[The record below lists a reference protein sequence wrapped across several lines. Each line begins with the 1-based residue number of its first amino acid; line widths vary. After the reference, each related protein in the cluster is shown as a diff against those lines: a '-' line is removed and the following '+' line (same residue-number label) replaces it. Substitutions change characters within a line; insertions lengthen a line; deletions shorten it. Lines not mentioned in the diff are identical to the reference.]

1 MEDKAKYPFSEIQW
15 KNCIE
20 VLNFLKEDPFNNP
33 DNQLFGTLITKIHK
47 KAKRANRQP
56 PNKEE
61 SEADLQL
68 SKESVIVKNA
78 LNNQTTYTSG
88 AYENKAYK
96 TLKNEKNCYCCAN
109 SYNKMHFYYHR
120 LCPTCAEE
128 HYHYRFENVDLTGRN
143 VILTGGRVKVGYATA
158 LRLLESGANLT
169 ITTRFPALA
178 LESFRQEKNYEIWK
192 NRLFIYGL
200 DLRNLKAIQ
209 TFIEF
214 YKQKHQS
221 LDILIN
227 NAAQTIKYTN
237 EYYEPLIAKEQKLLS
252 INKEKIQLIAN
263 KTAIFQASN
272 ALLSNE
278 IISEEAIKLNRFGQP
293 VDERLKT
300 SWNSNLEEISIF
312 ELVEVNL
319 INQIAPYILVKEL
332 SPLLKTSSNQ
342 FKFIVNVTSTEGIFN
357 HSNKSAYHPHTNM
370 TKAALNMMTHTS
382 AKDFEKYNISM
393 NSVDVGWI
401 STGAIEPL
409 RKKQFQEGYV
419 PPLDSVDGASRIF
432 HPIIDT
438 LKNNKIS
445 LTGYLLK
452 NFQVKPW

>member
-1 MEDKAKYPFSEIQW
+1 MEDKGKYPFSKTQW
-15 KNCIE
+15 ENCIE
-20 VLNFLKEDPFNNP
+20 VLSFLKEDPFNNP

-47 KAKRANRQP
+47 KAKKAKRQQPDEEAN
-56 PNKEE
+56 K
-61 SEADLQL
+61 ADIELG
-68 SKESVIVKNA
+68 KKSVIVKNA
-78 LNNQTTYTSG
+78 LNNQTTYTAG
-88 AYENKAYK
+88 TYEQKAYQ
-96 TLKNEKNCYCCAN
+96 TLKNKKNCYCCTDA
-109 SYNKMHFYYHR
+109 YNQMHFYYHR

-128 HYHYRFENVDLTGRN
+128 HYNYRFTDIDLKGRN
-143 VILTGGRVKVGYATA
+143 VILTGGRVKIGYATA
-158 LRLLESGANLT
+158 LKLLESGANLT

-178 LESFRQEKNYEIWK
+178 LEDFQKEKNYEHWK

-200 DLRNLKAIQ
+200 DLRNLKAIKA
-209 TFIEF
+209 FIDF

-227 NAAQTIKYTN
+227 NAAQTVKYPN
-237 EYYEPLIAKEQKLLS
+237 NYYEPLIAKEQKLLE
-252 INKEKIQLIAN
+252 INNKKLPLIAN
-263 KTAIFQASN
+263 DTAIFQSSN
-272 ALLSNE
+272 SLLSNKILSEAE
-278 IISEEAIKLNRFGQP
+278 IQLNRFGQP

-312 ELVEVNL
+312 ELIEVNL
-319 INQIAPYILVKEL
+319 INQIAPYILIKEL
-332 SPLLKTSSNQ
+332 LPLIKASSNQ

-357 HSNKSAYHPHTNM
+357 HSNKSTYHPHTNM

-382 AKDFEKYNISM
+382 ARDFKKYNISM

-409 RKKQFQEGYV
+409 RKKQFEEGYV

-452 NFQVKPW
+452 NFRVKPW